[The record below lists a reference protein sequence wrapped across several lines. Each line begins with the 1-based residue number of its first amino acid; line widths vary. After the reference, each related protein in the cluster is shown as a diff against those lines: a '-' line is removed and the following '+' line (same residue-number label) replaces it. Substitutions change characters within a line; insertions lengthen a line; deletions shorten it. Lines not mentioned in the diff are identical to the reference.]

1 MKVLVKNFWDYFYLE
16 DGKPNEE
23 YAKLS
28 KWTLYDI
35 NEFELKRKN
44 IIFSAIIIDQKSH
57 A

>member
-16 DGKPNEE
+16 SGNLNEE

-35 NEFELKRKN
+35 NEFALKRKN
-44 IIFSAIIIDQKSH
+44 ILFTSIILDGKL
-57 A
+57 